1 MLGSPERNPSPDR
14 SVLPGQG
21 RLLLRR
27 ASGDVPARGVTEI
40 KQANAKKA
48 VEGWLLWTQT
58 PRLWGFECKG
68 FIGIQ

>member
-1 MLGSPERNPSPDR
+1 MLGSLERNPSPDR

-27 ASGDVPARGVTEI
+27 ASGGVPARGVIEI

-48 VEGWLLWTQT
+48 VEGWLLWTQD
-58 PRLWGFECKG
+58 PEALGL
-68 FIGIQ
+68 